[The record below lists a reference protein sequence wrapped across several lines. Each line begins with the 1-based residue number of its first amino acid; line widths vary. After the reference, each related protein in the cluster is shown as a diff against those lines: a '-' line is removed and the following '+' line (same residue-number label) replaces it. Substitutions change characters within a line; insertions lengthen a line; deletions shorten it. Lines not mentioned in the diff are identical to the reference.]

1 MAAEIDNIL
10 NIDTLT
16 ATVLEIAMTELL
28 AREAEDVTE
37 LAKLRSENVPKMWTD
52 RDLVTLAKLNKE
64 IPGGSTDRFLIN
76 RIDDF

>member
-37 LAKLRSENVPKMWTD
+37 LAKLRSRPL
-52 RDLVTLAKLNKE
+52 RL
-64 IPGGSTDRFLIN
+64 R
-76 RIDDF
+76 